1 MVFGTINILDK
12 KIGVKLLENFVKY
25 WGITT
30 GGRATI
36 MKQLLKE
43 LHKQNMLQF
52 DKVWVSSETFSGGN
66 AIRVNTLN
74 SDKKTNEII
83 QSICNEFEHGSFNP
97 MIDLYEYKM
106 EKLYFNPN
114 KKLEC
119 MLDGGLDIRVKFV
132 TFTKEPPYGTSD
144 YFKIYPPKVK
154 EVS

>member
-1 MVFGTINILDK
+1 MENGIMVFGTINILDK

-83 QSICNEFEHGSFNP
+83 QSICNEFEHGSLFSNH
-97 MIDLYEYKM
+97 
-106 EKLYFNPN
+106 F
-114 KKLEC
+114 
-119 MLDGGLDIRVKFV
+119 R
-132 TFTKEPPYGTSD
+132 
-144 YFKIYPPKVK
+144 
-154 EVS
+154 